1 MLLFKDRQWWV
12 GKMCWSLLSFAHK
25 DKSVYQKQ
33 TDTAKIIWICV
44 LFGHLNF
51 SNTMEIPPLH

>member
-1 MLLFKDRQWWV
+1 MSWENVLK
-12 GKMCWSLLSFAHK
+12 SFEFFHK

-33 TDTAKIIWICV
+33 TDTAKIILICV

-51 SNTMEIPPLH
+51 SNTMEIPPLR